1 MPPPL
6 YPDELPLIVQLLTV
20 SVEWAKPFPAAKQ
33 IPPPPVALSPPA
45 VLPLITQLL
54 SVTVSVSLLLFSSSQ
69 KMPPPAPGT
78 MPGANPLLIDSPSIV
93 TVWRR
98 VRKMRQ

>member
-1 MPPPL
+1 MPPPSNVAVL
-6 YPDELPLIVQLLTV
+6 PLTVLLLIVRSAGVILPALWIPPPRRSAELPLIVQLLTV

-69 KMPPPAPGT
+69 
-78 MPGANPLLIDSPSIV
+78 
-93 TVWRR
+93 
-98 VRKMRQ
+98 

>member
-1 MPPPL
+1 IPPPRRSA
-6 YPDELPLIVQLLTV
+6 ELPLIVQLLTV

-33 IPPPPVALSPPA
+33 IPPPPGALSPPA

-69 KMPPPAPGT
+69 KLPPPAPGT
-78 MPGANPLLIDSPSIV
+78 MPGAHPLLLDSPSIV

-98 VRKMRQ
+98 IW